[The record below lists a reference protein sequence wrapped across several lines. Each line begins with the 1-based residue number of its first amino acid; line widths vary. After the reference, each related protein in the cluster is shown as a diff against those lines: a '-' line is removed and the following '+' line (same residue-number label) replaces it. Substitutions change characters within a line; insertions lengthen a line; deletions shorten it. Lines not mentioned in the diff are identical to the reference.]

1 MQCFISTN
9 QAQDKALCMFVR
21 SLTCF
26 MSSFFWF
33 HLWISVMLSELDE
46 IAAGFSLL
54 CLAYALLWEEPE
66 LNEGDDLCQRLSVN
80 ALGQRWTHTHTH
92 THDRTALS
100 VFFCCK
106 RFTLRTEFL
115 WECVIDFV
123 FPRRQCCHRDNT
135 YVHVQVLNLMLYRV
149 AASLHCFKSVPPLI

>member
-66 LNEGDDLCQRLSVN
+66 LNEGADLCQRLSVN

-92 THDRTALS
+92 THTNAQPLVCFS
-100 VFFCCK
+100 AVK
-106 RFTLRTEFL
+106 GSHLGLNSYENVSL
-115 WECVIDFV
+115 
-123 FPRRQCCHRDNT
+123 
-135 YVHVQVLNLMLYRV
+135 VL
-149 AASLHCFKSVPPLI
+149 CFQDVSAVTGTTHMCMCRY